1 MQHKDL
7 YFVIPTYRLREVGE
21 TVEAYDE
28 HFWRNGHAPKI
39 IVFDDSS
46 PSAQEK
52 YYPLLEQTRTH
63 NDVYYV
69 GPREKEQFTVYLS
82 QRLRDKRLDGLV
94 KNLFRPSY
102 GGNRN
107 FTLMYTLGGLMVS
120 ADDDMRPYA
129 LMEPS
134 LESLDEGEISRGR
147 LHRVGKNGYVRKSFD
162 IIGAFLDVLG
172 KPATE
177 VPANYE
183 SGEVLLD
190 SAMDLETNATRGVS
204 RENSLRLQK
213 GAVQPDAVIKMA
225 QTFRSGT
232 NDIDALDFAE
242 LFLTNEEQ
250 VNPDELNELYVLVN
264 FRPAVTKL
272 NWRMDCGVAGY
283 DNTFGLPPFFPT
295 RLRFEDYI
303 YRLWVRQDAIAAAHV
318 DAAQNHIK
326 SNYMRNPVAAEVFNE
341 EVCNLLKRKIKDTL
355 TRTDDL
361 TIGFDYAG
369 EVTAEDAKQ
378 SLDKVALMYGRTLEA
393 AEKATKPERA
403 DALRLFAANLQKAFY
418 GFEPD
423 FFQQNLLRI
432 VDDVVSVIKGSIELW
447 PTLVEICYFQK
458 DRKGLPQVK
467 VNNQRRS

>member
-1 MQHKDL
+1 MHARDL
-7 YFVIPTYRLREVGE
+7 YFVIPTYRLRDVGE

-28 HFWRNGHAPKI
+28 HFRRNGHSPKI

-46 PSAQEK
+46 PAAQEK
-52 YYPLLEQTRTH
+52 YYPLLERTRTYS
-63 NDVYYV
+63 DVFYV
-69 GPREKEQFTVYLS
+69 GPREKEAFTSYIG

-107 FTLMYTLGGLMVS
+107 CALMYTLGGLVVS

-129 LMEPS
+129 LMEDS

-147 LHRVGKNGYVRKSFD
+147 LHRVNQNGYVRKSFD
-162 IIGAFLDVLG
+162 VLGAFLDVLG
-172 KPATE
+172 KRASD

-183 SGEVLLD
+183 TGELLVD
-190 SAMDLETNATRGVS
+190 TAMDLETNATKGVS
-204 RENSLRLQK
+204 RENSLLLQK
-213 GAVQPDAVIKMA
+213 GSVRPDAVVKMA

-232 NDIDALDFAE
+232 NDVDALDFAE
-242 LFLTNEEQ
+242 LFLTNDEQ
-250 VNPDELNELYVLVN
+250 VDPDELNELYVLVN

-295 RLRFEDYI
+295 RLRFEDYV
-303 YRLWVRQDAIAAAHV
+303 YRLWVRQDQVAAAHV
-318 DAAQNHIK
+318 DAAQNHTK

-355 TRTDDL
+355 SHTDEL
-361 TIGFDYAG
+361 TIGFDYSG
-369 EVTAEDAKQ
+369 EVTAEDAAR
-378 SLDKVALMYGRTLEA
+378 SLDKVAALHSRAIEA
-393 AEKATKPERA
+393 AGTAQSERA

-418 GFEPD
+418 SFEPD

-432 VDDVVSVIKGSIELW
+432 ADDVVSVIKGSIELW
-447 PTLVEICYFQK
+447 PTLVEICYFEK
-458 DRKGLPQVK
+458 DRRGLPQVR
-467 VNNQRRS
+467 VNNQKRT

>member
-1 MQHKDL
+1 
-7 YFVIPTYRLREVGE
+7 
-21 TVEAYDE
+21 
-28 HFWRNGHAPKI
+28 
-39 IVFDDSS
+39 
-46 PSAQEK
+46 
-52 YYPLLEQTRTH
+52 
-63 NDVYYV
+63 VYYV
-69 GPREKEQFTVYLS
+69 GPKEKEQFTAYLS

-129 LMEPS
+129 LMEDS
-134 LESLDEGEISRGR
+134 LESLDDGEISRGR
-147 LHRVGKNGYVRKSFD
+147 LHRAGKNGYVRKSFD
-162 IIGAFLDVLG
+162 VVGAFLDVLG
-172 KPATE
+172 KRTSE
-177 VPANYE
+177 LPANYE
-183 SGEVLLD
+183 SGEVLID
-190 SAMDLETNATRGVS
+190 TAMDLETNATRGIS

-213 GAVQPDAVIKMA
+213 GAVRSDATVKMA

-303 YRLWVRQDAIAAAHV
+303 YRLWVRQDEIAAAHV
-318 DAAQNHIK
+318 DAAQNHTK

-355 TRTDDL
+355 ARTDEL
-361 TIGFDYAG
+361 TIGFDYTG
-369 EVTAEDAKQ
+369 EVTAEDAQQ
-378 SLDKVALMYGRTLEA
+378 SLDKVATLYARTLET

-418 GFEPD
+418 AFEPD

-467 VNNQRRS
+467 VNNRRRG